1 MRQNGQPKAATAK
14 RRSKNVLSTERETL
28 FGTSVCETVDPNGDD
43 SLRTGSWNR
52 AEKFSTGYLVG
63 DTRKYKDQ

>member
-1 MRQNGQPKAATAK
+1 MCGNFVKP
-14 RRSKNVLSTERETL
+14 S
-28 FGTSVCETVDPNGDD
+28 SVSEIVDPNGDV

-63 DTRKYKDQ
+63 DTRRYEDQ